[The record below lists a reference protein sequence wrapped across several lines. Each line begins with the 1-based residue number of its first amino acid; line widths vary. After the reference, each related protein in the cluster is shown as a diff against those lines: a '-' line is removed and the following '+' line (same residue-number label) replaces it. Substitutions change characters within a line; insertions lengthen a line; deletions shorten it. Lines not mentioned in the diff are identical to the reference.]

1 MHLPRKPSFGVRGR
15 PVSELVVL
23 GSSRSRG
30 NTRLLV
36 DAAFEDSQYRL
47 VDLNDLSFS
56 GYDYSHAN
64 LGDDFLAFAET
75 LPAHGRIVL
84 ATPVYWYS
92 MSATMKRFVDR
103 LSDLVTIRKP
113 LGRALA
119 GRRLYVL
126 ATSTEPVLPAGFEQA
141 FRSTAEYLDM
151 VWGGCLHVCFE
162 QDLQLSPQAAS
173 AARRFGQHTADGN
186 GGPEGRDAFDQA

>member
-1 MHLPRKPSFGVRGR
+1 MPLAEPGCA
-15 PVSELVVL
+15 PVLVVL

-30 NTRLLV
+30 NTRMLV
-36 DAAFEDSQYRL
+36 DAAFPESCRTL
-47 VDLNDLSFS
+47 VDLRVRSFS
-56 GYDYSHAN
+56 DYDYAHAN
-64 LGDDFLAFAET
+64 RDDDFAELVDT
-75 LPAHGRIVL
+75 LMTYNCIVL

-119 GRRLYVL
+119 GRHLFVA
-126 ATSTEPVLPAGFEQA
+126 ATSTDPELPAGFEQT

-151 VWGGCLHVCFE
+151 TWGGCLHICFE
-162 QDLQLSPQAAS
+162 QDLKLPVGAAV
-173 AARRFGQHTADGN
+173 AARRFGK
-186 GGPEGRDAFDQA
+186 QALGACPVGD

>member
-1 MHLPRKPSFGVRGR
+1 MTRDDPASPILII
-15 PVSELVVL
+15 L

-36 DAAFEDSQYRL
+36 EAKFEESKYRL
-47 VDLNDLSFS
+47 IDLKELSFS
-56 GYDYSHAN
+56 DYDYDHAKCD
-64 LGDDFLAFAET
+64 DDFVVLIDA
-75 LPAHGRIVL
+75 LVAHDRIVL

-113 LGRALA
+113 LGHKLA
-119 GRRLYVL
+119 GRRLYGL
-126 ATSTEPVLPAGFEQA
+126 ATSTEPVLPAGFEQT

-162 QDLQLSPQAAS
+162 TDLALPSEATS
-173 AARRFGQHTADGN
+173 AARRFGQHTADGI
-186 GGPEGRDAFDQA
+186 GGPEGRNAIDQA

>member
-1 MHLPRKPSFGVRGR
+1 MIKDDPASPI
-15 PVSELVVL
+15 LVIL

-36 DAAFEDSQYRL
+36 ETTFEASQYRL
-47 VDLNDLSFS
+47 IGLNELLFS
-56 GYDYSHAN
+56 GYDYDHAN
-64 LGDDFLAFAET
+64 RDDDFLALAEMLT
-75 LPAHGRIVL
+75 DHGRIVL

-92 MSATMKRFVDR
+92 MSATLKRFVDR

-126 ATSTEPVLPAGFEQA
+126 ATSTEPSLPAGFEQT

-162 QDLQLSPQAAS
+162 TDLLLPSEAAS
-173 AARRFGQHTADGN
+173 AARRLGQHTANGA
-186 GGPEGRDAFDQA
+186 GGPEGQDAFDQA

>member
-1 MHLPRKPSFGVRGR
+1 VTA
-15 PVSELVVL
+15 LVVL

-36 DAAFEDSQYRL
+36 ESAFENSKYRL
-47 VDLNDLSFS
+47 VDLNKLSFS
-56 GYDYSHAN
+56 DYDYTHAN
-64 LGDDFLAFAET
+64 RGDDFSALAEM
-75 LPAHGRIVL
+75 LLAHGRIVL

-103 LSDLVTIRKP
+103 LSDLVTMRKR

-126 ATSTEPVLPAGFEQA
+126 ATSTEASLPAGFEQT

-151 VWGGCLHVCFE
+151 SWGGCLHVCFDH
-162 QDLQLSPQAAS
+162 DLQLSPQAAS

-186 GGPEGRDAFDQA
+186 GGPEGRDAFDQAGIRRYSMETADR

>member
-1 MHLPRKPSFGVRGR
+1 MATGDRDSPI
-15 PVSELVVL
+15 LVIL

-36 DAAFEDSQYRL
+36 DAACQGARYRL
-47 VDLNDLSFS
+47 VDLTEVSFS
-56 GYDYSHAN
+56 DYDYTHAN
-64 LGDDFLAFAET
+64 CGDDYSSLADA
-75 LPAHGRIVL
+75 LSARDRIVL

-126 ATSTEPVLPAGFEQA
+126 ATSTEASLPAGFEQT

-151 VWGGCLHVCFE
+151 SWGGCLHVCFE
-162 QDLQLSPQAAS
+162 QDLHLTPEAAS
-173 AARRFGQHTADGN
+173 AARRFGQNTADCTRRRKG
-186 GGPEGRDAFDQA
+186 